1 MQQVMQL
8 LIRHEEVLNKSGSPF
23 VHLFPSHRIENT
35 KAVFT
40 KRSQRWLQSVS
51 KALLAL

>member
-35 KAVFT
+35 KAVLT
-40 KRSQRWLQSVS
+40 KRSRWLQSVS